1 MPKIEIRCPACSI
14 RGYIEIEGTILDNK
28 MDRGIMSV
36 NLGTNQICEHTFVA
50 YIDNNLEVR
59 DCFITDFQIELPE
72 LPQIETEKVEEK
84 EFPGSEVLNIDL
96 IKMNFYPLTLT
107 FIIRGGFFNKRILVL
122 GENQFLNNYLQN
134 FLKYVFQNSFNL
146 DISLLSMEKYKKNKK
161 KYEDFLIF
169 EDKKIIRDNDKIL
182 NVKKLKI
189 ERVIIQRFF
198 SEPIPNSSLLI
209 LKNEI
214 YKTYLLSKTIV
225 DFIKEFKGKEI
236 QSKIIL
242 DNLEEVHE
250 VKIQLPYLDFLF
262 EIVKNYF
269 KVEVPKTS
277 KVSDF
282 LKF

>member
-1 MPKIEIRCPACSI
+1 MVKVEIRCPECSKI
-14 RGYIEIEGTILDNK
+14 GKLEVEENLIIQSKRGVSAINVTEDL
-28 MDRGIMSV
+28 
-36 NLGTNQICEHTFVA
+36 ICNHSFIA
-50 YIDNNLEVR
+50 YIDKDFNVR
-59 DCFITDFQIELPE
+59 DCFITDFTIE

-84 EFPGSEVLNIDL
+84 VIPGSEVLNVDL

-107 FIIRGGFFNKRILVL
+107 FIIRGGFFNKKMLVL

-134 FLKYVFQNSFNL
+134 FFKYTFQNSFNL
-146 DISLLSMEKYKKNKK
+146 DIRLLSMEKYKKNKK

-169 EDKKIIRDNDKIL
+169 EDKKVIRDNDKIL
-182 NVKKLKI
+182 DVKKLKI

-198 SEPIPNSSLLI
+198 SEPIPNSGLLI

-225 DFIKEFKGKEI
+225 DFIKEFKGKELH
-236 QSKIIL
+236 SKIIL
-242 DNLEEVHE
+242 DNLEKVHN
-250 VKIQLPYLDFLF
+250 VKIQLPYLDFLL

-277 KVSDF
+277 KLSDF

>member
-1 MPKIEIRCPACSI
+1 MVKVEIHCPECSKIGKLEVEENLIIQSK
-14 RGYIEIEGTILDNK
+14 RGVSAINVAEDL
-28 MDRGIMSV
+28 
-36 NLGTNQICEHTFVA
+36 ICKHSFIA
-50 YIDNNLEVR
+50 YIDKNFNVR
-59 DCFITDFQIELPE
+59 DCFITDFTIE
-72 LPQIETEKVEEK
+72 LPQIATEKVEEK
-84 EFPGSEVLNIDL
+84 EIPGSEVLNVDL

-107 FIIRGGFFNKRILVL
+107 FIIRGGFFNKKMLVL

-134 FLKYVFQNSFNL
+134 FFKYAFQNSFNL
-146 DISLLSMEKYKKNKK
+146 DIRLLSMEKYKKKKK

-169 EDKKIIRDNDKIL
+169 EDKKVLRDNDKIL

-189 ERVIIQRFF
+189 ERVIIQRFL

-225 DFIKEFKGKEI
+225 DFIKEFKGKEV

-242 DNLEEVHE
+242 DNLEKVHN
-250 VKIQLPYLDFLF
+250 VKIQLPYLDFLL
-262 EIVKNYF
+262 EIVKHYF
-269 KVEVPKTS
+269 KVEVPITS